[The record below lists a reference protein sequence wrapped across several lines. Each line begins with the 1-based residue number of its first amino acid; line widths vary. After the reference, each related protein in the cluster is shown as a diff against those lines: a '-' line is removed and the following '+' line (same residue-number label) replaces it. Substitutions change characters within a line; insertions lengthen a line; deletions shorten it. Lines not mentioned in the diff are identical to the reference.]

1 MSVRTPWQAMVQP
14 PRRFLL
20 SRWPWLSLAYLLSGV
35 GVGAVIGACFA
46 LIVVAVAVLIR
57 VMLVNRLG
65 PLSVLALLGLAA
77 LLCVFVLFGLGL
89 ARVERFRIRLIDP
102 EPIDRPRNRPA
113 GRSLR
118 ASVTGRFRDPL
129 TWQEIGYAVVCTILC
144 LLDGVVLAVSV
155 TPLVLAV
162 FSILDVLAGVDLWES
177 LAVALVCLVL
187 VPFFGYLATAWA
199 GARAAISRAVLAPKE
214 SELGRRL
221 TEVTTSRARL
231 VDAFEA
237 ERRRI
242 ERDLHDGTQQRLVA
256 LSVELG
262 LARMDVPDGSEAA
275 GRLAAAQQ
283 QARLALVEL
292 RELVRGVYPQV
303 LVERGL
309 ATALADLVSRSPL
322 EIDTA
327 LETED
332 RYPQAVETALY
343 FAVAEALT
351 NVAKHA
357 DATTT
362 SVSLTWRGA
371 PRSGS
376 GRLIAEVTDDGVGG
390 ADPQAGTG
398 MLGLADRLAVVD
410 GRMYVSSPLGGPTVV
425 RFEVPCQPLT

>member
-1 MSVRTPWQAMVQP
+1 MVQT

-35 GVGAVIGACFA
+35 GVGVVIGACFA
-46 LIVVAVAVLIR
+46 LIVIALTVLVRMIAMTR
-57 VMLVNRLG
+57 FS
-65 PLSVLALLGLAA
+65 PQSVLALLGVIA
-77 LLCVFVLFGLGL
+77 LLCVFVLCGLAL
-89 ARVERFRIRLIDP
+89 ARVERYRIRLIDD
-102 EPIDRPRNRPA
+102 EPIERPR
-113 GRSLR
+113 GRTGPTDPRTWLLTRLR
-118 ASVTGRFRDPL
+118 EPL

-144 LLDGVVLAVSV
+144 LLDGVVLALFVAPFAVSV
-155 TPLVLAV
+155 MSV
-162 FSILDVLAGVDLWES
+162 VDLINGLEVPES
-177 LAVALVCLVL
+177 LVMAAVGLILLPFIAYLV
-187 VPFFGYLATAWA
+187 TAWA

-231 VDAFEA
+231 VDAFES

-262 LARMDVPDGSEAA
+262 LARMDVPEGSETAD
-275 GRLAAAQQ
+275 RLARAQE

-309 ATALADLVSRSPL
+309 ATALSDLASRSSL
-322 EIDTA
+322 AVDTRLA
-327 LETED
+327 D
-332 RYPQAVETALY
+332 DARYPAPVETAIY

-357 DATTT
+357 MAGLAT
-362 SVSLTWRGA
+362 VSLDWRG
-371 PRSGS
+371 
-376 GRLIAEVTDDGVGG
+376 GRLIAEVTDDGLGG
-390 ADPQAGTG
+390 ADPALGSG

-410 GRMYVSSPLGGPTVV
+410 GRMYVSSPPGGPTVV

>member
-1 MSVRTPWQAMVQP
+1 MSAHAPWQAMVQP

-35 GVGAVIGACFA
+35 GVGVVIGACFS
-46 LIVVAVAVLIR
+46 LIVIAMTVMVQQIVLT
-57 VMLVNRLG
+57 RLS
-65 PLSVLALLGLAA
+65 PQTVLALFGVIV
-77 LLCVFVLFGLGL
+77 LLCVFVLCGLGL
-89 ARVERFRIRLIDP
+89 ARVERFRIRMVDA
-102 EPIDRPRNRPA
+102 EPIDRPRNR
-113 GRSLR
+113 
-118 ASVTGRFRDPL
+118 TGQTDPRVWAITRLRDPL

-144 LLDGVVLAVSV
+144 LLDGVVLAVFV
-155 TPLVLAV
+155 APFVMAVL
-162 FSILDVLAGVDLWES
+162 SIIDIIIGSNVLES
-177 LAVALVCLVL
+177 LAVAVISLVL
-187 VPFFGYLATAWA
+187 VPFFAYLVTAWA

-231 VDAFEA
+231 VDAFES

-262 LARMDVPDGSEAA
+262 LARMDVPEGSEAA
-275 GRLAAAQQ
+275 GRLAQAQE

-309 ATALADLVSRSPL
+309 ATALSDLASRSPVAV
-322 EIDTA
+322 DTR
-327 LETED
+327 LSTED
-332 RYPQAVETALY
+332 RYPPPVETAIY

-357 DATTT
+357 RAGLAT
-362 SVSLTWRGA
+362 VSLDWRT
-371 PRSGS
+371 
-376 GRLIAEVTDDGVGG
+376 GRLIAEVTDDGMGG
-390 ADPQAGTG
+390 ADPNVGSG

-410 GRMYVSSPLGGPTVV
+410 GRMYVSSPSGGPTVV
-425 RFEVPCQPLT
+425 RFEVPCQPLTCP